1 MVDRSAQSG
10 AGGFNQ
16 AEANMTTPEQV
27 LDFWLHDVGPDK
39 WYAADP
45 DLDKR
50 IRDEFETAVR
60 AARDGLLE
68 DWILHPRSALALLI
82 LLDQFPRNIW
92 RGCPEAF
99 KGDARAV
106 ALAKRAIHLGH
117 DRKVDEPERQFFYL
131 PLMHAE
137 SLMDQDRCVRLILTR
152 MPETGENNLKHAIAH
167 RNLIRR
173 FGRFP
178 FRNEALRRTPTREE
192 TAWMAS
198 GGYSA

>member
-1 MVDRSAQSG
+1 
-10 AGGFNQ
+10 
-16 AEANMTTPEQV
+16 MTTPEQV
-27 LDFWLHDVGPDK
+27 LEFWLTDVGPEN

-45 DLDKR
+45 EIDRKITDQ
-50 IRDEFETAVR
+50 FETAVR
-60 AARDGLLE
+60 AARDGYLE
-68 DWILHPRSALALLI
+68 HWILHPREALALLI

-92 RGCPEAF
+92 RGGPDAF

-117 DRKVDEPERQFFYL
+117 DSKVPEPERQFFYL

-152 MPETGENNLKHAIAH
+152 MPQTGEQNLRHAVAH
-167 RNLIRR
+167 RDLIRR

-178 FRNEALRRTPTREE
+178 FRNEALRRTPTADESD
-192 TAWMAS
+192 WMEA